1 MLFCY
6 QTLGKLMRLLQGKK
20 KKCIRNPGIPFLHTD
35 ILATGLFSVIAG
47 YQNFLYEIFEV
58 GCDFLSIF

>member
-6 QTLGKLMRLLQGKK
+6 QTLGKLMRFLQGKQ
-20 KKCIRNPGIPFLHTD
+20 RNVSEIQEFN

-47 YQNFLYEIFEV
+47 YQNFLYEIFELE
-58 GCDFLSIF
+58 CDFLSIF